1 MKKINSSKLKLSR
14 VAVESLSNA
23 AGALFVAGV
32 VAPWTDLR
40 DGHVGEDTRALGVP
54 VAGGRAT
61 EIVQIQFCKD
71 PQGSRQAQNTCG
83 C

>member
-1 MKKINSSKLKLSR
+1 MKKINGSKLKLSR

-23 AGALFVAGV
+23 AGALYDAAGP
-32 VAPWTDLR
+32 APWTDLR
-40 DGHVGEDTRALGVP
+40 EGHVGEDTRALGVL
-54 VAGGRAT
+54 VADARAT
-61 EIVQIQFCKD
+61 DIVRIQFCKD